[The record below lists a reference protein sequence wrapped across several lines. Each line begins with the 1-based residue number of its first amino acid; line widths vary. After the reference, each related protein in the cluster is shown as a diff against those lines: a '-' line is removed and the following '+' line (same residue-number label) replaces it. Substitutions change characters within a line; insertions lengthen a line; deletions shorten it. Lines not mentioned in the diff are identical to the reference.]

1 MAQYVNPVT
10 QAEADAEIRVILY
23 SSSVSKTLYN
33 SLEQF
38 TSMQEAK
45 IGSMYKFNQ
54 YKVILKTSETT
65 ARFYYVDE

>member
-33 SLEQF
+33 SLKQF
-38 TSMQEAK
+38 TSMQEAE
-45 IGSMYKFNQ
+45 MYKFNEF
-54 YKVILKTSETT
+54 KVILKTSETT
-65 ARFYYVDE
+65 ARFFNVDE